1 MIINTPYVSGKS
13 TDEVA
18 KSLEEASRLIFQW
31 FSDNQFKGRPYFR
44 KGQHHLRE
52 KRAHIFHFQGKKG
65 TLFSFSRGT
74 FFPATLMLMHETR
87 KIGPARTSK
96 QMPCVK

>member
-52 KRAHIFHFQGKKG
+52 KRAHIFHFHGKKG
-65 TLFSFSRGT
+65 HT
-74 FFPATLMLMHETR
+74 FFIFKGHIFSCYSYAD
-87 KIGPARTSK
+87 A
-96 QMPCVK
+96 